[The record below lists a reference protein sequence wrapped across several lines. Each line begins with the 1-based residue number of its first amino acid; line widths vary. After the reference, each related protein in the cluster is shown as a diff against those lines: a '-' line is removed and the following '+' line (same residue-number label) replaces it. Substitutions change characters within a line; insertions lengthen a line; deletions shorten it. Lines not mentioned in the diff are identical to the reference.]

1 MRADQL
7 LLAQGLA
14 PTRSAAQRL
23 IDGGA
28 AEWLSPT
35 GWALVRKAG
44 HELPDAA
51 QLRVTDDAEL
61 RYVSRGGLKLEGALL
76 AAGLSVTGLT
86 VLDVGQS
93 TGGFTDCLLKAG
105 ASKVVGFDVG
115 HGQLNTGLMRDPR
128 VVALE
133 NLHVRELADSAL
145 PQHTPADGF
154 DLIVGD
160 LSFISMLGAL
170 PFLAPWLSPKGQVL
184 LLIKP
189 QFEVGPKHVSRG
201 GLVKDAAQYTL
212 LETRAR
218 EACAALGWAVN
229 GYFQSTITGGD
240 GNTEFFL
247 WADNLASAVD
257 RLPPPQPPPAT

>member
-23 IDGGA
+23 IDGSA
-28 AEWLSPT
+28 AEWLSPA
-35 GWALVRKAG
+35 GWAAVRKAG
-44 HELPDAA
+44 QELPDAA

-61 RYVSRGGLKLEGALL
+61 RYVSRGGLKLQGALL

-93 TGGFTDCLLKAG
+93 TGGFTDCLLKGG

-115 HGQLNTGLMRDPR
+115 HGQMNAVLMKDSR

-145 PQHTPADGF
+145 LQHAPADGF

-170 PFLAPWLSPKGQVL
+170 PFLAPWLKAGGQVL

-189 QFEVGPKHVSRG
+189 
-201 GLVKDAAQYTL
+201 
-212 LETRAR
+212 
-218 EACAALGWAVN
+218 
-229 GYFQSTITGGD
+229 
-240 GNTEFFL
+240 
-247 WADNLASAVD
+247 
-257 RLPPPQPPPAT
+257 

>member
-1 MRADQL
+1 M

-35 GWALVRKAG
+35 GWAVVRKAG
-44 HELPDAA
+44 SELGEAA
-51 QLRVTDDAEL
+51 QLRITDDAEL

-76 AAGLSVTGLT
+76 KAGLSVAGLN

-93 TGGFTDCLLKAG
+93 TGGFTDCLLKSG
-105 ASKVVGFDVG
+105 AARVVGFDVG
-115 HGQLNTGLMRDPR
+115 HGQLNSGLASDPR

-145 PQHTPADGF
+145 ATHAPPVGF

-170 PFLAPWLSPKGQVL
+170 PSLAPWLGPEGQVL

-201 GLVKDAAQYTL
+201 GLVKDAAQYPL

-218 EACAALGWAVN
+218 EACAALGWRVN
-229 GYFQSTITGGD
+229 GYFESAIHGGD
-240 GNTEFFL
+240 GNKEFFL
-247 WADNLASAVD
+247 WA
-257 RLPPPQPPPAT
+257 TT

>member
-1 MRADQL
+1 MRADQM

-28 AEWLSPT
+28 AEWQSPA

-44 HELPDAA
+44 QELPDAA
-51 QLRVTDDAEL
+51 QLRITDDAEL

-76 AAGLSVTGLT
+76 AAGLSVAGLT

-93 TGGFTDCLLKAG
+93 TGGFTDCLLKSG
-105 ASKVVGFDVG
+105 AARVVGFDVG
-115 HGQLNTGLMRDPR
+115 HGQLNPALTGDPR
-128 VVALE
+128 VTALE

-145 PQHTPADGF
+145 ATHAPPGGF
-154 DLIVGD
+154 DLVVGD

-170 PFLAPWLSPKGQVL
+170 PFLAPWLRPEGQVL

-201 GLVKDAAQYTL
+201 GLVKDAAQFVL

-218 EACAALGWAVN
+218 EACAALGWRVN

-247 WADNLASAVD
+247 WATLS
-257 RLPPPQPPPAT
+257 

>member
-7 LLAQGLA
+7 LLAQGLS

-28 AEWLSPT
+28 AEWLSPG
-35 GWALVRKAG
+35 GWAVVRKAG
-44 HELPDAA
+44 QELPDAA
-51 QLRVTDDAEL
+51 QLRITDDAEL
-61 RYVSRGGLKLEGALL
+61 RYVSRGGLKLAGALQ
-76 AAGLSVTGLT
+76 AAGLSATGLT

-105 ASKVVGFDVG
+105 AARVVGFDVG
-115 HGQLNTGLMRDPR
+115 HGQLNAALRDDPR

-145 PQHTPADGF
+145 AKHAPPGGF

-170 PFLAPWLSPKGQVL
+170 PLLAPWLGHQGQVV

-201 GLVKDAAQYTL
+201 GLVKDATQFAL

-218 EACAALGWAVN
+218 EACAALGWRVN
-229 GYFQSTITGGD
+229 GYFESAIHGGD

-247 WADNLASAVD
+247 WA
-257 RLPPPQPPPAT
+257 AT